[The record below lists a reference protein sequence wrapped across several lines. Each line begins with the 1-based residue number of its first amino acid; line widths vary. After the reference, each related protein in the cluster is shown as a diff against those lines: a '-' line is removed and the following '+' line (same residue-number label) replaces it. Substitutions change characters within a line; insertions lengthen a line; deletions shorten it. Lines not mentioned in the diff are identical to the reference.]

1 MKYALIGN
9 PVSKSISPE
18 LHKVLYKEL
27 DIKDC
32 FLEKIQLTERELDSF
47 FEKVIT
53 SYNGLNVTIPFK
65 NEVIGYLD
73 ELNHEAKILNNV
85 NCISMKEG
93 ILKGYNTD
101 KYGFDMLCSRNGIV
115 AKNKKCMVLGAG
127 CSAKTI
133 IKSLIDSEAREI
145 VVKNKSEKNALEV
158 IEFAKE
164 LGYDNIVLF
173 SKQHSTCELIINT
186 TPLGMYS
193 VNDSDNFFDFAV
205 NDNADLIDLIYTSKS
220 TMFLNRFETNGKK
233 VNGLDM
239 LIFQALKSIEI
250 WNETTYN
257 VNSKID
263 SIIKQLEKII
273 C

>member
-65 NEVIGYLD
+65 NEVISYLD

-101 KYGFDMLCSRNGIV
+101 KYGFDMLCSRNGIA
-115 AKNKKCMVLGAG
+115 AKNKKCIRGG
-127 CSAKTI
+127 
-133 IKSLIDSEAREI
+133 SLPY
-145 VVKNKSEKNALEV
+145 
-158 IEFAKE
+158 
-164 LGYDNIVLF
+164 G
-173 SKQHSTCELIINT
+173 
-186 TPLGMYS
+186 
-193 VNDSDNFFDFAV
+193 
-205 NDNADLIDLIYTSKS
+205 
-220 TMFLNRFETNGKK
+220 
-233 VNGLDM
+233 
-239 LIFQALKSIEI
+239 
-250 WNETTYN
+250 
-257 VNSKID
+257 
-263 SIIKQLEKII
+263 
-273 C
+273 

>member
-1 MKYALIGN
+1 
-9 PVSKSISPE
+9 
-18 LHKVLYKEL
+18 
-27 DIKDC
+27 
-32 FLEKIQLTERELDSF
+32 
-47 FEKVIT
+47 
-53 SYNGLNVTIPFK
+53 
-65 NEVIGYLD
+65 
-73 ELNHEAKILNNV
+73 
-85 NCISMKEG
+85 
-93 ILKGYNTD
+93 
-101 KYGFDMLCSRNGIV
+101 
-115 AKNKKCMVLGAG
+115 MVLGAG
-127 CSAKTI
+127 SSAKTI

-193 VNDSDNFFDFAV
+193 MNDSDNFFDFAV

>member
-1 MKYALIGN
+1 
-9 PVSKSISPE
+9 
-18 LHKVLYKEL
+18 
-27 DIKDC
+27 
-32 FLEKIQLTERELDSF
+32 
-47 FEKVIT
+47 
-53 SYNGLNVTIPFK
+53 
-65 NEVIGYLD
+65 
-73 ELNHEAKILNNV
+73 
-85 NCISMKEG
+85 
-93 ILKGYNTD
+93 
-101 KYGFDMLCSRNGIV
+101 
-115 AKNKKCMVLGAG
+115 MVLGAG
-127 CSAKTI
+127 SSAKTI

-164 LGYDNIVLF
+164 LGYDKIVLF
-173 SKQHSTCELIINT
+173 RKQHSTCELIINT

-193 VNDSDNFFDFAV
+193 MNDSDNFFDFAV

>member
-18 LHKVLYKEL
+18 LHKLLYKEL

-47 FEKVIT
+47 FEEVIT

-73 ELNHEAKILNNV
+73 KLDTESSILKNV
-85 NCISMKEG
+85 NCIAIKEG
-93 ILKGYNTD
+93 VLKGYNTD
-101 KYGFDMLCSRNGIV
+101 KYGFDMLCSRNEIV
-115 AKNKKCMVLGAG
+115 VKNKKCMVLGAG
-127 CSAKTI
+127 SSAKTI

-145 VVKNKSEKNALEV
+145 IIKNKSEKNALEV
-158 IEFAKE
+158 IEFAKK
-164 LGYDNIVLF
+164 LGFDNIALF
-173 SKQHSTCELIINT
+173 GKQQSTCELVINT

-193 VNDSDNFFDFAV
+193 MEDKDNFFDITI
-205 NDNADLIDLIYTSKS
+205 NENTDLIDLVYISKS
-220 TMFLNRFETNGKK
+220 TLFLNRFETNGKK

-263 SIIKQLEKII
+263 SIIKQLEKIL

>member
-32 FLEKIQLTERELDSF
+32 FLEKIQLTERELGSF
-47 FEKVIT
+47 LEKAIT

-65 NEVIGYLD
+65 NEVIDYLNELD
-73 ELNHEAKILNNV
+73 EEAKILDNV

-93 ILKGYNTD
+93 VLTGHNTD

-127 CSAKTI
+127 SSAKTI
-133 IKSLIDSEAREI
+133 IKSLIDSEVKEI
-145 VVKNKSEKNALEV
+145 IVKNKSEKNALEV
-158 IEFAKE
+158 IEFAKK
-164 LGYDNIVLF
+164 LGFHNIALF
-173 SKQHSTCELIINT
+173 SKKQSTCELIINT

-193 VNDSDNFFDFAV
+193 MNDDDNFFDFII
-205 NDNADLIDLIYTSKS
+205 NNNADLIDLIYISKS
-220 TMFLNRFETNGKK
+220 TMFLNKFETNGKK

-263 SIIKQLEKII
+263 SIITQLEKKI

>member
-1 MKYALIGN
+1 
-9 PVSKSISPE
+9 
-18 LHKVLYKEL
+18 
-27 DIKDC
+27 
-32 FLEKIQLTERELDSF
+32 
-47 FEKVIT
+47 
-53 SYNGLNVTIPFK
+53 
-65 NEVIGYLD
+65 
-73 ELNHEAKILNNV
+73 
-85 NCISMKEG
+85 
-93 ILKGYNTD
+93 
-101 KYGFDMLCSRNGIV
+101 
-115 AKNKKCMVLGAG
+115 MVLGAG
-127 CSAKTI
+127 SSAKTI

-173 SKQHSTCELIINT
+173 SKQHATCELIVNT

-193 VNDSDNFFDFAV
+193 MNDSDNFFDFAV